1 MKKICLLTLV
11 SLSTFAMTPPQY
23 KPRSRSNS
31 ATRSH
36 SRRPSADK
44 LQFVGSE
51 GITIYVDRN
60 HGNEPSISTIYRAP
74 SPRPSSSRPQEQEGS
89 PASTFSTASAEDL
102 SERAQYLYGMKYK
115 KPLSAQLMPFLTK
128 RIAEEQR
135 CPTGD
140 APFFLTALERI
151 EESSRSNS
159 PRSVEELTEWINEL
173 VISSIDEF
181 MISERDKMSQAET
194 SLKEKEKE
202 LEMSYKK
209 AKLAAISNIGT
220 AFVTAMITVMGM
232 QMSNKEEK

>member
-1 MKKICLLTLV
+1 MNKICLLTLV

-36 SRRPSADK
+36 SRRPSGEMPK
-44 LQFVGSE
+44 FIGSE

-74 SPRPSSSRPQEQEGS
+74 SPRPSSSRPQEGS

-140 APFFLTALERI
+140 ASFFLTALERI

-173 VISSIDEF
+173 VLSSIDEF

-232 QMSNKEEK
+232 QMSNQEEK